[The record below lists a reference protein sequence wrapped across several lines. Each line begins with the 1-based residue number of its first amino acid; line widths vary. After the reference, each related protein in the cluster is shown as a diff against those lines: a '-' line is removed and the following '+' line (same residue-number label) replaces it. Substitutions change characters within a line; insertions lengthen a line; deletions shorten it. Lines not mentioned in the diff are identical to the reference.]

1 MDWKPDGASPEPV
14 FKQIMRYFEQRILQG
29 ELSPGQRLPSERAL
43 AESLH
48 VNRSTVSMAYD
59 ELRATGLVRS
69 VRGQGTHVSEDSW
82 GVVPS
87 RVPNWHLYTTKGTFL
102 PALPLDLRI
111 REASTIPG
119 IINLARSELSPDLF
133 PVDTLQHLLR
143 TMTVT
148 VPLGYADPRGAR
160 SLRDVLAHHLA
171 EQYGIPAHPDQI
183 LVTTGAQQSLH
194 LITQCLLAPGDAVAL
209 EGPSYAYSLSLFTS
223 AGLRLFQIPMDAQGL
238 QPDAV
243 VDLHRKHKVRMV
255 FVNPTYHNP
264 TGTTLSRERRQRL
277 LDLCRELRLPI
288 VEDDAYSA
296 LTLDETFTPPPA
308 LVTMEEGSHNVI
320 YLGSLSKTAAPGL
333 RIGWVVGPASVI
345 ARLAD
350 AKEQM
355 DLGTSAIAQQLA
367 LTLIE
372 SGAWAANLKQ
382 LQHTLARRRDRL
394 IQALTRYADDQ
405 IQWQVP
411 RGGYHLWCNT
421 QVQAKDADVLEIGIR
436 HHVLFV
442 PGGLY
447 GAARGHVKFS
457 FARATTEEIDE
468 GIRRFVDTM
477 RTLGASG

>member
-1 MDWKPDGASPEPV
+1 
-14 FKQIMRYFEQRILQG
+14 MRHFEQRIIQG
-29 ELSPGQRLPSERAL
+29 DFAPGQRLPSEREL
-43 AESLH
+43 AKQLQ

-69 VRGQGTHVSEDSW
+69 VRGHGTRVSEDSW

-87 RVPNWHLYTTKGTFL
+87 RMPNWHLYTAKGTFL
-102 PALPLDLRI
+102 PALPMDRRI
-111 REASTIPG
+111 REASNIPG

-133 PVDTLQHLLR
+133 PVARLQRLLR
-143 TMTVT
+143 TMSVT

-160 SLRDVLAHHLA
+160 PLRDVLVQHLA
-171 EQYGIPAHPDQI
+171 EQYGIQAHPDQI

-194 LITQCLLAPGDAVAL
+194 LITQCLLAPGDSIAL

-223 AGLRLFQIPMDAQGL
+223 AGLRLFRIPMDAQGL

-243 VDLHRKHKVRMV
+243 VELHRKHKIRMV
-255 FVNPTYHNP
+255 FVNPTYQNP
-264 TGTTLSRERRQRL
+264 TGTTLPGERRQRL
-277 LDLCRELRLPI
+277 LELCRELRLPI

-296 LTLDETFTPPPA
+296 LTLDDTITPPPA
-308 LVTMEEGSHNVI
+308 LVTMEEGTHNVI

-367 LTLIE
+367 LNLIE
-372 SGAWAANLKQ
+372 SGEWTANLKK
-382 LQHTLARRRDRL
+382 LQQTLAMRRDRM
-394 IQALTRYADDQ
+394 IQALTRYTDNHVT
-405 IQWQVP
+405 WHVP
-411 RGGYHLWCNT
+411 YGGYHIWCNT
-421 QVQAKDADVLEIGIR
+421 NVRAKDSEVLEMGIR

-447 GAARGHVKFS
+447 GAERGHVKFS
-457 FARATTEEIDE
+457 FARAAEQEIDE
-468 GIRRFVDTM
+468 GIRRFVETM
-477 RTLGASG
+477 RTVSAPDS